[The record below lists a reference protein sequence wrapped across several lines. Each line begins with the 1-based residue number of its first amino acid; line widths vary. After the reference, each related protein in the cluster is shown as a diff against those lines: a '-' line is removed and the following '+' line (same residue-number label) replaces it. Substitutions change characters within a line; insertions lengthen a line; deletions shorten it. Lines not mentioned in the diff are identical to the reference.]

1 MISTGKTG
9 IRLIRQAAILAAITA
24 TGPLLSG
31 CLEAPFAAAAGATV
45 AFVHEDKLPTD
56 YIAEAVT
63 GEDCSYVRRLEDGG
77 PLCRSHDY
85 GQVIDKPIYCYR
97 SLGNVTCYD
106 RPNPYGDGAQPVQ

>member
-1 MISTGKTG
+1 MSNTGKK
-9 IRLIRQAAILAAITA
+9 LIRRSAVFATLLAITPML
-24 TGPLLSG
+24 GG
-31 CLEAPFAAAAGATV
+31 CLQAPFAAAAGATV

-77 PLCRSHDY
+77 PLCRSYDY
-85 GQVIDKPIYCYR
+85 GQVIEKPIYCYR

>member
-1 MISTGKTG
+1 MQTMTVVGKK
-9 IRLIRQAAILAAITA
+9 ILFRAAILAAIVSS
-24 TGPLLSG
+24 GPMLGG
-31 CLEAPFAAAAGATV
+31 CVTAPFAAAAGATT

-85 GQVIDKPIYCYR
+85 GQVIEKPVYCYR
-97 SLGNVTCYD
+97 SLGNVTCYE